1 MIPSTSSFLAPA
13 YLTLAKDTAAF
24 PLYYT
29 SWIKLGFF
37 RQASTLESHFF
48 MESKLFSFLVEEGKP
63 KLFVEE
69 RRRGFLGSVFLGPR
83 GVDWLLE
90 MLEELL
96 RSSGSEDFF
105 KSIQVESKALTV
117 RRGGNRNGR
126 FLVVITQAVDDRRN
140 VIVLPEGREGW
151 GWGRFAGELS
161 RVKAFFEAT
170 VVPPFGSNSVT
181 RCSTSHAVVGKVAV
195 HQVRVLDLIQMKS
208 CRDVEAGR
216 MVMNCF
222 ELERQAPRP
231 TKPKKTPGL
240 SLGGG
245 KVRKMKKLGFLSFWR
260 IFVKWVWAAVK
271 PKGFRVKSKL
281 KLVKACDVGPAKG
294 SKLDSGSDLSYLDPV
309 FRLRP

>member
-1 MIPSTSSFLAPA
+1 MAPLLSKLYLQHSKSSVRTKNAPFSLLKIFLDLTVSGDDVRMIPSTSSFLAPA

-37 RQASTLESHFF
+37 RQASMLESHFF

-69 RRRGFLGSVFLGPR
+69 RIRGFLGSVFLGPR

-126 FLVVITQAVDDRRN
+126 FLVVITQAVDDKMN

-151 GWGRFAGELS
+151 GWGRFAGEMS

-170 VVPPFGSNSVT
+170 VVPLSAPILLLG
-181 RCSTSHAVVGKVAV
+181 
-195 HQVRVLDLIQMKS
+195 
-208 CRDVEAGR
+208 
-216 MVMNCF
+216 
-222 ELERQAPRP
+222 APRHTRWWARLLS
-231 TKPKKTPGL
+231 TKCVCWT
-240 SLGGG
+240 
-245 KVRKMKKLGFLSFWR
+245 
-260 IFVKWVWAAVK
+260 
-271 PKGFRVKSKL
+271 
-281 KLVKACDVGPAKG
+281 
-294 SKLDSGSDLSYLDPV
+294 
-309 FRLRP
+309 